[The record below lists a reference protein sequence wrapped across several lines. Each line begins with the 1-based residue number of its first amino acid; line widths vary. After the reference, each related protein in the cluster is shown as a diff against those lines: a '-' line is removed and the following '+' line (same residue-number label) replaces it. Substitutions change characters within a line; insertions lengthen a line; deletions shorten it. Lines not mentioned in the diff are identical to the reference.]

1 MGPEGEIRGRGPEAG
16 VSRQSG
22 ERRWTVLFIGDHGKV
37 IPFKRVKT
45 VAVLIAVSLA
55 TALAAVAVLT
65 WVNQGLHARGRD
77 QQQGLESARRE
88 NEQLRRDRDLLTAQV
103 VLLESRMRETASE
116 GGVPAERRPVAPPP
130 LPMEPPAEPEAP
142 RAAAQVTEH
151 RPPIDLGEGVAVDGF
166 RLALIAPGSVELRYK
181 VSAVA
186 QPRKPLAGHVIVV
199 LSAEQMEPERWVS
212 LPRVDL
218 VNGRPTGRQKGYT
231 FAISHS
237 KEFVQTVQ
245 ASRPLPDFTRAV
257 LYVFSSEGQLLLAR
271 DYPVSLAPAR

>member
-16 VSRQSG
+16 ASRQSG

-77 QQQGLESARRE
+77 QQQRLESARRE

-142 RAAAQVTEH
+142 RAAAQVPEH

-237 KEFVQTVQ
+237 KEFVQTMQV
-245 ASRPLPDFTRAV
+245 SRPLADFTRAV

-271 DYPVSLAPAR
+271 DYPVNLAPGR